1 MLDAREGKIMSNIK
15 TKIAVKA
22 VIMATSI
29 FSMSTLLSQTLEE
42 IVVTAQ
48 IREQSL
54 QDVPIS
60 VSAVSGE
67 SIEDRSVDNLSS
79 LATSVPN
86 FYVAETQIDTSISI
100 RGVRSGANKGFEQ
113 SVPLSVDGVSY
124 GRSQLA
130 RVPLVDLARV
140 EVLRGPQPTLFGKNA
155 IGGVVSITTAKPT
168 EEFEGKISASYESE
182 HDESRS
188 LLVLSGPLSESVL
201 GRLTVSHREMD
212 GWIRNEYLDRIEPSR
227 DETYVRGQLEWAV
240 GAMDFNLKVE
250 QADFDSHGYAMEAIA
265 PQDGYGLVFAG
276 PIAVETDEDWV
287 RASGDVRSE
296 NSLDNFVLT
305 GNYPTAN
312 GGSITSISGFVE
324 YDTYEVLDVDY
335 IGLQILDGTSQ
346 SEKYSQWS
354 QEVRYTSAGGEDV
367 DYIVGAYFQSSD
379 VDVTDYVP
387 LGSFLALAGPPVS
400 MLVGTN
406 WDRIYE
412 QSSDMAS
419 VFGQADIDL
428 EGDWRLTVGARYT
441 QEDKD
446 GSRDLTLSAPPGS
459 ALDGSPMLNV
469 LWAAVLNVGPHSIS
483 SDRSESSFDPMV
495 RLSYDLSDES
505 QTYISYTEGSKA
517 GGFDIRGN
525 SIPGTPLV
533 SSYGGWEFEKE
544 EARNIEW
551 GYKMKSDRAQLDVT
565 LFSTKYDDLQTSV
578 FDGVLGFKVGNASA
592 AELDGIEIQG
602 RYLIADGLEF
612 YASLASLDY
621 KFTDWKDSQ
630 CAYGEAPT
638 NGIYCDR
645 SGATVIMAPETT
657 GNIGIDY
664 ESVLANGWIF
674 DANLNVDHSS
684 EYFIT
689 TNLDKNIREDGY
701 SKVGLVLG
709 LESSDGKWRVSVI
722 GDNLTDE
729 RIKTVGGTIPL
740 ARTFVQLASQGAL
753 DGIAYD
759 AIYARPRNV
768 TVKLDYTF

>member
-1 MLDAREGKIMSNIK
+1 
-15 TKIAVKA
+15 
-22 VIMATSI
+22 
-29 FSMSTLLSQTLEE
+29 
-42 IVVTAQ
+42 
-48 IREQSL
+48 
-54 QDVPIS
+54 
-60 VSAVSGE
+60 
-67 SIEDRSVDNLSS
+67 
-79 LATSVPN
+79 
-86 FYVAETQIDTSISI
+86 
-100 RGVRSGANKGFEQ
+100 
-113 SVPLSVDGVSY
+113 
-124 GRSQLA
+124 
-130 RVPLVDLARV
+130 
-140 EVLRGPQPTLFGKNA
+140 
-155 IGGVVSITTAKPT
+155 
-168 EEFEGKISASYESE
+168 
-182 HDESRS
+182 
-188 LLVLSGPLSESVL
+188 
-201 GRLTVSHREMD
+201 
-212 GWIRNEYLDRIEPSR
+212 
-227 DETYVRGQLEWAV
+227 
-240 GAMDFNLKVE
+240 MDFNLKVE

-324 YDTYEVLDVDY
+324 YDSYEVLDVDY
-335 IGLQILDGTSQ
+335 IGLQILD
-346 SEKYSQWS
+346 
-354 QEVRYTSAGGEDV
+354 
-367 DYIVGAYFQSSD
+367 D

-419 VFGQADIDL
+419 VFGQADINL

-612 YASLASLDY
+612 YASVASLDY
-621 KFTDWKDSQ
+621 KFTDWKNSQ

-674 DANLNVDHSS
+674 DANVNVDHSS

-701 SKVGLVLG
+701 SKLGLVLG
-709 LESSDGKWRVSVI
+709 LESSDGKWRVSII